1 MKTKIQLLSALVIAA
16 AAFFPFAA
24 TAQDQKK
31 PAAQKPQP
39 PKKPTRDEVTRRIRK
54 ENPPPKLP
62 VKTGGNVSFQLLS
75 GATVRGKLVKVLPTG
90 LRINDGKFTFLQR
103 KNTITLKDRAR
114 FYKEDYELF
123 IKTEVDHAMNPFKLD
138 TSGNKN
144 SIAKPNDKRFPKT
157 TQKPS
162 ELLKKNN

>member
-1 MKTKIQLLSALVIAA
+1 MQ
-16 AAFFPFAA
+16 
-24 TAQDQKK
+24 
-31 PAAQKPQP
+31 
-39 PKKPTRDEVTRRIRK
+39 
-54 ENPPPKLP
+54 
-62 VKTGGNVSFQLLS
+62 
-75 GATVRGKLVKVLPTG
+75 PTG
-90 LRINDGKFTFLQR
+90 LRISDGKFTFLQR

-123 IKTEVDHAMNPFKLD
+123 IKTEVDHVMKPFKLD

>member
-1 MKTKIQLLSALVIAA
+1 MKTKIQVLSALAIAA

-24 TAQDQKK
+24 PAQDQKK
-31 PAAQKPQP
+31 PAAQKTQQP
-39 PKKPTRDEVTRRIRK
+39 TKPTSEQITRQIRK

-62 VKTGGNVSFQLLS
+62 VKTGGNVSFQLVS
-75 GATVRGKLVKVLPTG
+75 GATVRGKLVKVQPTG
-90 LRINDGKFTFLQR
+90 LRINDGKFTFLQK

-123 IKTEVDHAMNPFKLD
+123 IKTEVDHVMNPFKLD

-157 TQKPS
+157 TQKSS